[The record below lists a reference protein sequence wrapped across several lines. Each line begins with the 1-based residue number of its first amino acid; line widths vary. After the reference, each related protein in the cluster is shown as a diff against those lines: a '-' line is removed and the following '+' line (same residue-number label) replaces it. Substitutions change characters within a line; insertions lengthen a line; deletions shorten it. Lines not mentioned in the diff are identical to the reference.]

1 MNKFK
6 IAPYLLALIA
16 FFGCKDYQD
25 FQLDPNRTTEAN
37 PGLLLTNIEIGVF
50 NSIDLNA
57 AMASRYLVNVNLVDD
72 FQYYNWDRAS
82 FGFYNTL
89 RQVQK
94 MEEESE
100 NFDNSN
106 YLAIAKF
113 FRAFIFEQITRQFGD
128 IPFSEALQAEQDI
141 INPKYDEQKEVYI
154 GILNLLVEANSLLDV
169 SATGINGDVV
179 YQGDLLKWKKL
190 INTYHLRVLMSLSIK
205 EGDADLNL
213 ADRFNAIFSNPSE
226 YPLMD
231 SNEDNCR
238 YTYSEETGNTYPFW
252 RSASITTSY
261 ILEESFINKLKSF
274 NDPRLFILADPDANS
289 SDDDPF
295 SFDSYSGFSGS
306 ASINDNAARLGN
318 GEGSPL
324 DERYIEDPEAEENL
338 ALGYSELSFTL
349 AEAAY
354 RGWISANPEEF
365 YENGI
370 RASLNFYG
378 IDESSIGTYLD
389 QVSVQYGNLNGL
401 EQIMT
406 QKYLSMFLN
415 SGWEP
420 FYNNRRTGF
429 PEFDVSGSGILNNGR
444 VPKRWMYP
452 ISEINQNQQNLEA
465 AVQRQYPGGDN
476 INGLMWS
483 IKE

>member
-1 MNKFK
+1 MRIYKLVISF
-6 IAPYLLALIA
+6 LVLILVM
-16 FFGCKDYQD
+16 GCKDYED
-25 FQLDPNRTTEAN
+25 FQVDPNNTTDAN
-37 PGLLLTNIEIGVF
+37 PGLLLTNIEISTF

-57 AMASRYLVNVNLVDD
+57 AMACRYLVNVNLVND
-72 FQYYNWDRAS
+72 FQYYNWDRAG

-100 NFDNSN
+100 NFDNAN

-113 FRAFIFEQITRQFGD
+113 FRAFVFEQITRQFGD
-128 IPFSEALQAEQDI
+128 IPFSQALQAEQDVI
-141 INPKYDEQKEVYI
+141 TPAYDEQKQVYL
-154 GILNLLVEANSLLDV
+154 GILALLEEANELLDV
-169 SATGINGDVV
+169 NESGITGDVV
-179 YQGDLLKWKKL
+179 FEGDLLKWKKL
-190 INTYHLRVLMSLSIK
+190 INSYHLRVLMSLSIK
-205 EGDADLNL
+205 ENDPDLDL
-213 ADRFNAIFSNPSE
+213 ASRFNTIFSNPSE
-226 YPLMD
+226 YPLME
-231 SNEDNCR
+231 SNADNCR

-261 ILEESFINKLKSF
+261 ILEESFIEKLKEF
-274 NDPRLFILADPDANS
+274 NDPRLFVLADPDANS
-289 SDDDPF
+289 SGEDPL
-295 SFDSYSGFSGS
+295 SFDSYTGFSGS
-306 ASINDNAARLGN
+306 APINDNATRLGN

-338 ALGYSELSFTL
+338 ALGYAELSFTL
-349 AEAAY
+349 AEAAH
-354 RGWISANPEEF
+354 RGWISGNPSEF

-378 IDESSIGTYLD
+378 IDENSISNYLN
-389 QVSVQYGNLNGL
+389 QSTIGYQQGQGL

-429 PEFDVSGSGILNNGR
+429 PEFDVSGAGILNNGR

-452 ISEINQNQQNLEA
+452 ISEINQNQENLEDA
-465 AVQRQYPGGDN
+465 IQRQYPAGDN
-476 INGLMWS
+476 INGEMWS
-483 IKE
+483 IHE